1 MAVKIQ
7 IRRGAGTVP
16 NLDEGELAFK
26 TDTKQVFV
34 GDSTAANVEILT
46 EISRQVLEGQI
57 AGKANTSHDHS
68 IEEVTGLLDA
78 LVDLENDKSNV
89 GHTHL
94 KADITDFDE
103 HTHLPEDVIGLQDAL
118 DLKFNIADFETHTH
132 TKNQITDFEHTHLK
146 ADITDFE
153 HTHAIS
159 EITNLQT
166 SLDTVGQVAGFNT
179 RLGLEAL
186 NVVDTTLNRYNT
198 AVGYQALQAN
208 TTGTDNTA
216 NGVQALFSNTTGGT
230 NTANGLQALFSN
242 TTGFSNT
249 ANGLQ
254 ALGYNTTGNNNTAN
268 GLQALQANTT
278 GSDNTANGASAGLFI
293 ADGST
298 ANETGNNSVFIGAD
312 TKALANGQTNQI
324 VIGHNATGKGSNT
337 VQLGNSSVTA
347 GYIGDEKILTQTD
360 LDAKLNTS
368 LKGQANGL
376 AELDGFGKL
385 KVSQIPDYI
394 KGSMS
399 LVGVVDLSSTTSSTP
414 QFLSLVFSN
423 FPSFEDFSE
432 FESVL
437 GSYAIV
443 TEGGF
448 LRNTDPQPGGSVG
461 YAFILG
467 DDGVDADP
475 LTGFLKVEKGD
486 WIIFVD
492 GTEVNS
498 SIKYYNFTVLNNT
511 YTEAS
516 STDFGVVKLSG
527 SLNPNEGVYPVIRD
541 SQTTSGTSGVTG
553 GLIVQ
558 LPKLIDAK
566 NIFSETQF
574 ATLTREA
581 GVVYG
586 AYNETTRV
594 ITWYFGV

>member
-57 AGKANTSHDHS
+57 AGKANTLHDHS
-68 IEEVTGLLDA
+68 IAEVLGLEGA
-78 LVDLENDKSNV
+78 LIDLENFKTNV
-89 GHTHL
+89 GHTHVKADITNFAHTHS
-94 KADITDFDE
+94 KADITDFA
-103 HTHLPEDVIGLQDAL
+103 HTHVEANITDLDKYTQQEVDDLLDDKSDVG
-118 DLKFNIADFETHTH
+118 HTH
-132 TKNQITDFEHTHLK
+132 VK

-166 SLDTVGQVAGFNT
+166 SLD
-179 RLGLEAL
+179 
-186 NVVDTTLNRYNT
+186 
-198 AVGYQALQAN
+198 
-208 TTGTDNTA
+208 
-216 NGVQALFSNTTGGT
+216 
-230 NTANGLQALFSN
+230 
-242 TTGFSNT
+242 
-249 ANGLQ
+249 
-254 ALGYNTTGNNNTAN
+254 
-268 GLQALQANTT
+268 
-278 GSDNTANGASAGLFI
+278 
-293 ADGST
+293 
-298 ANETGNNSVFIGAD
+298 
-312 TKALANGQTNQI
+312 
-324 VIGHNATGKGSNT
+324 
-337 VQLGNSSVTA
+337 
-347 GYIGDEKILTQTD
+347 
-360 LDAKLNTS
+360 AKLNTS
-368 LKGQANGL
+368 LKGQLNGL

-399 LVGVVDLSSTTSSTP
+399 LVGFANLSSTTSSTP
-414 QFLSLVFSN
+414 QFLSSVFSN

-432 FESVL
+432 FEIVI
-437 GSYAIV
+437 GSYVIV
-443 TEGGF
+443 TESGF
-448 LRNTDPQPGGSVG
+448 LRNSDPQPDGLVG
-461 YAFILG
+461 YSFLLG

-475 LTGFLKVEKGD
+475 STGLLKVEKGD

-492 GTEVNS
+492 ATEASS

-527 SLNPNEGVYPVIRD
+527 SLSPDAGVYPVVREPQGGL
-541 SQTTSGTSGVTG
+541 STG

-558 LPKLIDAK
+558 LPKLIDAN

-574 ATLTREA
+574 ATLIREP

-586 AYNETTRV
+586 FYNETTRV
-594 ITWYFGV
+594 ITWYYGV

>member
-7 IRRGAGTVP
+7 IRRGPVVQEGI
-16 NLDEGELAFK
+16 LDVGEPALN
-26 TDTKQVFV
+26 TETNQVFIGTDLPV
-34 GDSTAANVEILT
+34 LPSGTTNLEILT
-46 EISRQVLEGQI
+46 DISRKVLEGQI
-57 AGKANTSHDHS
+57 AGKANTLHDHL
-68 IEEVTGLLDA
+68 IEEVLGLEGA
-78 LVDLENDKSNV
+78 LIDLENGKSSV
-89 GHTHL
+89 EHTHL
-94 KADITDFDE
+94 KADITDF
-103 HTHLPEDVIGLQDAL
+103 
-118 DLKFNIADFETHTH
+118 THTH
-132 TKNQITDFEHTHLK
+132 VKADITDFAHTHLK
-146 ADITDFE
+146 ADITDFAHTHLKADITDFSHTHVKEDITDFE

-166 SLDTVGQVAGFNT
+166 SLNTVGQVAGENT
-179 RLGLEAL
+179 KLGFEAL
-186 NVVDTTLNRYNT
+186 NSVTAGDGANT
-198 AVGYQALQAN
+198 AVGYRALFSN
-208 TTGTDNTA
+208 TTGGTNTA
-216 NGVQALFSNTTGGT
+216 NGVQALFSNTTG
-230 NTANGLQALFSN
+230 S
-242 TTGFSNT
+242 SNT

-254 ALGYNTTGNNNTAN
+254 ALGYNTTGNSNTAN
-268 GLQALQANTT
+268 GLQALFSNTT
-278 GSDNTANGASAGLFI
+278 GSSNTANGASAGLFI

-298 ANETGNNSVFIGAD
+298 ANATGNNSVFIGAD

-324 VIGHNATGKGSNT
+324 VIGYNTIGKGSNT

-399 LVGVVDLSSTTSSTP
+399 LVGFANLSSTTSSTP
-414 QFLSLVFSN
+414 QFLSSVFSN
-423 FPSFEDFSE
+423 FPIFEDFSE
-432 FESVL
+432 FESVI
-437 GSYAIV
+437 GSYVIV

-448 LRNTDPQPGGSVG
+448 LRNSDPQPDGLVG
-461 YAFILG
+461 YSFILG

-475 LTGFLKVEKGD
+475 STGLLKVERGD
-486 WIIFVD
+486 WVIFVD
-492 GTEVNS
+492 ASEASS
-498 SIKYYNFTVLNNT
+498 SIKFYNFTVLNNT

-527 SLNPNEGVYPVIRD
+527 SLSPDSGVYPVIRD
-541 SQTTSGTSGVTG
+541 SQAISGSSGVTG
-553 GLIVQ
+553 GLIVH
-558 LPKLIDAK
+558 LPKLIDAN

-574 ATLTREA
+574 ATLIREP

-586 AYNETTRV
+586 FYNETTRV